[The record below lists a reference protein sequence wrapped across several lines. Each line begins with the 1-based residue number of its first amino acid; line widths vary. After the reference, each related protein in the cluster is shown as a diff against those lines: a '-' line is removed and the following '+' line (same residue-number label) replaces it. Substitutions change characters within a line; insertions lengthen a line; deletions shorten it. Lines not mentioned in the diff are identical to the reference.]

1 MGIPAHLL
9 IHTATRVRAATST
22 DAYNNTVTDWG
33 VAASRTNMAAWL
45 QQNTRTEPRSDG
57 RDPLEQTWLLI
68 TNEADVLGTD
78 RFEIDG
84 TTYEV
89 EGPPEKVYAPPAGYH
104 HLETTLRQVTG

>member
-1 MGIPAHLL
+1 MGIPSYLL

-22 DAYNNTVTDWG
+22 DSYNNTVTDWG
-33 VAASRTNMAAWL
+33 AAASRTDMAAWL

-68 TNEADVLGTD
+68 TNEDDVLGTD

-89 EGPPEKVYAPPAGYH
+89 EGPPEKVYTPAGYH
-104 HLETTLRQVTG
+104 HLETTLRLVTG